1 MGYLFETL
9 GLTLTDECFVFKS
22 QEGQRPFC
30 TDDNFSL
37 KFYINHQQVD
47 GILDYVGQEGDRV
60 LISYGY
66 ETPEEIEE
74 QLQELD
80 AQAIRR

>member
-1 MGYLFETL
+1 LQL
-9 GLTLTDECFVFKS
+9 KS
-22 QEGQRPFC
+22 DAEESHSFQSQQGERGFC

-47 GILDYVGQEGDRV
+47 GNEFLGYIGQEDDRV
-60 LISYGY
+60 LISYGN

-80 AQAIRR
+80 FQAIRR